1 MDFPIELKINDLLG
15 FSAGEGQRATDMTYS
30 ENLWLYFTLLFGIII
45 VPGMDMLFVLANSLT
60 GGRRSGMAATAG
72 IMAGG
77 AVHSLYGAIGVGILA
92 TLLPVLFNPL
102 LFIGAAYMAWIGY
115 TLIRSSITVSS
126 VDTSGARSGWRAF
139 RQGAVTC
146 LVNPKAYLF
155 MLAIYPQFLK
165 PAYGPIWLQGIV
177 MGLMTMA
184 TQAAI
189 YGTVAFTAAR
199 SRTLLISNPQ
209 ATVLIG
215 RIAGALLVVVS
226 ILTAWHGW
234 HASA

>member
-1 MDFPIELKINDLLG
+1 
-15 FSAGEGQRATDMTYS
+15 MTYS

-60 GGRRSGMAATAG
+60 SGRRAGMAATAG

-92 TLLPVLFNPL
+92 TLLPALFNPL

-126 VDTSGARSGWRAF
+126 VDGSGEGSRWRAF

-146 LVNPKAYLF
+146 LINPKAYLF
-155 MLAIYPQFLK
+155 MLAVYPQFLK
-165 PAYGPIWLQGIV
+165 PIYGPIWLQGLV

-189 YGTVAFTAAR
+189 YGTIAVTASR

-209 ATVLIG
+209 ATILVG
-215 RIAGALLVVVS
+215 RIAGGLLVVVS

-234 HASA
+234 RAQA